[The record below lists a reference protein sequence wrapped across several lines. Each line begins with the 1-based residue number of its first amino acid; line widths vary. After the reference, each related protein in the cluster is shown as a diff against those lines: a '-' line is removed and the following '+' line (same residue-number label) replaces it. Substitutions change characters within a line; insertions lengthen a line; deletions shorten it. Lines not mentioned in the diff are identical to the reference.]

1 MISQTLGI
9 NSQQGLSF
17 ETFIII
23 IIIILLLSFQIY
35 NTILVHC
42 GLLFYNL
49 IHIHKYTRHLY
60 KYTYILNKKK
70 KIEKRGKKLDKK

>member
-35 NTILVHC
+35 NTILVHW
-42 GLLFYNL
+42 GLLLYNL
-49 IHIHKYTRHLY
+49 IHIHKFIHQTSLQ
-60 KYTYILNKKK
+60 KYILLKKK
-70 KIEKRGKKLDKK
+70 KKK